1 MQQLVLL
8 MGPSLGFILAQPPFT
23 SVFWSYSTGYL
34 HQMDK
39 HNQWVTPPALTP
51 VLFLFNSLPNPL
63 LKEGKI
69 IKKEKREMELMLEV

>member
-1 MQQLVLL
+1 
-8 MGPSLGFILAQPPFT
+8 
-23 SVFWSYSTGYL
+23 
-34 HQMDK
+34 MDK

-69 IKKEKREMELMLEV
+69 IKKDKREMELMLEV